1 MKSNATMYRLA
12 KLAAMRAGPRD
23 WMGKAVGFYLDGDE
37 MRKLF
42 TTAGFNTWSS
52 MTWMQR
58 VESWP
63 EAFGDVQSLGLG
75 GIYVKICDTENKLRL
90 EKAARDLGYDTML
103 GFK

>member
-12 KLAAMRAGPRD
+12 KLAAMKAGPRD

-52 MTWMQR
+52 LTWMQR

-63 EAFGDVQSLGLG
+63 QAFGDVESLGLG
-75 GIYVKICDTENKLRL
+75 GIYVKVCDTDSKIRL
-90 EKAARDLGYDTML
+90 EKAAKNLGYEIIL
-103 GFK
+103 GAN